1 LRAPSTAARLPRRLP
16 LLLGLPYFSC
26 IYRPFTCAGSDSV
39 FTTRSMVANQ
49 PLGIDSLGG
58 HRVGGVA
65 TEGGASATVAKTAM
79 AARCARAPLRT
90 PGRVCPRLRASLPVA
105 LPDHTLVLGSAGR
118 GARQRQPSS
127 KAADAL
133 EGTAVGAKRNAG
145 CDVGGISL
153 SSASA
158 GSSRA
163 ADNARERENKRPRN
177 AEEPVVAAAPDA
189 AEAVAA
195 DLAAETSQPKVISPP
210 HEPNS
215 NTYTSTS

>member
-1 LRAPSTAARLPRRLP
+1 
-16 LLLGLPYFSC
+16 
-26 IYRPFTCAGSDSV
+26 
-39 FTTRSMVANQ
+39 M
-49 PLGIDSLGG
+49 
-58 HRVGGVA
+58 GGVA

-163 ADNARERENKRPRN
+163 ADNALERENKRPRN
-177 AEEPVVAAAPDA
+177 AEEPVVLADVTGLWRHGTLQAPEGQEPVQGPSRCALCGCGLLHACSVLALSDA
-189 AEAVAA
+189 SCYAG
-195 DLAAETSQPKVISPP
+195 
-210 HEPNS
+210 
-215 NTYTSTS
+215 

>member
-1 LRAPSTAARLPRRLP
+1 
-16 LLLGLPYFSC
+16 
-26 IYRPFTCAGSDSV
+26 
-39 FTTRSMVANQ
+39 M
-49 PLGIDSLGG
+49 
-58 HRVGGVA
+58 GGVA

-195 DLAAETSQPKVISPP
+195 DLAAETSAADNALERENKRPRNAEEPVVAAAPDAAEAVAADLAAETSQPKVISPP